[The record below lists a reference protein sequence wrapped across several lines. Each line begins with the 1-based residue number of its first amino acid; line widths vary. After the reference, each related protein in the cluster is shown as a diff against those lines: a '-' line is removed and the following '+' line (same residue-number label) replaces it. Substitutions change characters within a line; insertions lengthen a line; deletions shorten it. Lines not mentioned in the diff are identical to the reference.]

1 MTLLFIIFL
10 FLQLSSYFPS
20 DTKQTSIVTHV
31 LHTYD
36 WGSSI
41 LLCVLLAVM
50 QGLCVSITQAA
61 VQHWAG
67 WIVYGIV
74 VLTTFLV
81 IKTVNFRL
89 HRALDMNPEEE
100 EEEEGEGKKE
110 GEEGESEDGG
120 KGESGGEGDRKEL
133 GLDGKVVEP
142 SLSKAEEAGV
152 IILPGQ
158 VSQGELEGSREVEEG
173 LQHHRDSASTL
184 GQSSTYHSSQETAEL
199 QVVASTEGGGEGGG
213 GGETAVQSLLG
224 LIEAEVEVRR
234 GGREEEGEESP
245 TGERAEGTVVV
256 QVESGSGSEPGQ
268 KPTEGEKSSD
278 HK

>member
-1 MTLLFIIFL
+1 MCLTGRDARFVCF
-10 FLQLSSYFPS
+10 Y
-20 DTKQTSIVTHV
+20 H
-31 LHTYD
+31 
-36 WGSSI
+36 
-41 LLCVLLAVM
+41 
-50 QGLCVSITQAA
+50 TQAA

-67 WIVYGIV
+67 WTVYGTV

-199 QVVASTEGGGEGGG
+199 QVVASTEGGGEG
-213 GGETAVQSLLG
+213 ETTVQSLLG

-256 QVESGSGSEPGQ
+256 QVESGSGSSSEPGQ
-268 KPTEGEKSSD
+268 KPTEGGKSSD